1 VHELNAW
8 AEHETADVADQRAL
22 LNQLSCRLGALAAA
36 VAELPQVFSESVAGL
51 VEAHESMRGEIQMM
65 RAQWRDE
72 RAASREAVAIL
83 RALIDDASDSARV
96 TALTARVQALEA
108 ASAAGIRPSSP
119 SAAAEQAATALQA
132 QLAAVSARLTRL
144 ECSGAADQEELVQ
157 KVAMR
162 QAEARA
168 EASEAEAEARRRQHA
183 AAPSLQASHQVAAVT
198 AEHRRLWSALQEE
211 ASLRE
216 QAQAAAAAAAVSVAV
231 ETAETARAAE
241 ERAASAERVADE
253 AVLTARQA
261 RVAESSR
268 DWPRLAET
276 SRNWPTSSMRVRW
289 PPPRGEC
296 HPSTRS
302 TVHFS
307 PGLWRRRLPSP
318 RTRPRRLRPRWH
330 PRGARPATACG
341 V

>member
-96 TALTARVQALEA
+96 TALTARVEALEA

-119 SAAAEQAATALQA
+119 SSAAEQAATALQA

-144 ECSGAADQEELVQ
+144 ECSGAADQKELVQ

-168 EASEAEAEARRRQHA
+168 EASEAEAEA
-183 AAPSLQASHQVAAVT
+183 VAAVT

-211 ASLRE
+211 ASLRD
-216 QAQAAAAAAAVSVAV
+216 QAQAEAAAAAAVSVAV

-253 AVLTARQA
+253 AVLTACQA
-261 RVAESSR
+261 ATLASNEAEEAAAALASAR
-268 DWPRLAET
+268 RAAGDGVRCDGGAGGTLAVRGAPLVQGRLAAWRSYHSVNAAPDR
-276 SRNWPTSSMRVRW
+276 SR
-289 PPPRGEC
+289 
-296 HPSTRS
+296 
-302 TVHFS
+302 
-307 PGLWRRRLPSP
+307 PG
-318 RTRPRRLRPRWH
+318 
-330 PRGARPATACG
+330 
-341 V
+341 

>member
-1 VHELNAW
+1 MTAPAQRRHHPPPSPSFTWARANHEAQQPFRAELKRLNLVVHELNAW

-183 AAPSLQASHQVAAVT
+183 AAPSLQASHQVAAVAAVT

-216 QAQAAAAAAAVSVAV
+216 QAQAAAAAAAVSVA

-261 RVAESSR
+261 RVAETSR
-268 DWPRLAET
+268 D
-276 SRNWPTSSMRVRW
+276 
-289 PPPRGEC
+289 
-296 HPSTRS
+296 
-302 TVHFS
+302 
-307 PGLWRRRLPSP
+307 
-318 RTRPRRLRPRWH
+318 
-330 PRGARPATACG
+330 
-341 V
+341 